1 MTPKE
6 AVSKIL
12 LNVVKILGAGWL
24 GFLFGWVAY
33 YVCQAFRPENEK
45 IEYITLISTATL
57 VTVIVL
63 VVMSCREWYTERTPP
78 STKTLLLHAAAPAL
92 VHMLLCI
99 ISFGNIYI
107 MMIPTYFSYL
117 LADMEV
123 ESIRMEHIVLTT
135 WIFDPIYAGALFVGG
150 IMGRRKRVKDR
161 NRLLGGVQQEP

>member
-12 LNVVKILGAGWL
+12 LNVVKIFGAGWL

-135 WIFDPIYAGALFVGG
+135 LIFDPIYAGALFVGG

>member
-12 LNVVKILGAGWL
+12 LNVVKILGSGWL

-33 YVCQAFRPENEK
+33 YVCKAFRPENEK
-45 IEYITLISTATL
+45 IEYITLIFTATL
-57 VTVIVL
+57 VAVVAL
-63 VVMSCREWYTERTPP
+63 VMMSCREWYTDRTPP
-78 STKTLLLHAAAPAL
+78 STKTLLLHGAAPAL

-99 ISFGNIYI
+99 ISFGNVYI
-107 MMIPTYFSYL
+107 MMIPTYFAYL

-123 ESIRMEHIVLTT
+123 ESIRMGHIALTT
-135 WIFDPIYAGALFVGG
+135 LIFDPIYAGALFGGG

-161 NRLLGGVQQEP
+161 NRLLGRVQQEP